1 MFKPVPVGD
10 RTRYSY
16 ARINEV
22 LPMPHLIDIQ
32 RKSYEWFM
40 REGLC
45 EIFHDISPI
54 KDFTGNLELSFEG
67 FTLGDPKYSVE
78 ECKERDA
85 SYSAPLNVNVRL
97 LYKDTGEIKE
107 SKVFMGDFPLMTET
121 GTFIINGA
129 ERVIVSQLVRSPGVY
144 YNVSMDPSG
153 KKMYGTTVIPNRGA
167 WIEFETDVND
177 VIYARVDRT
186 RKLPATVLL
195 RALGLSSNAEIL
207 ALFGE
212 HPSVLATLERDAT
225 TNREEALI
233 EIYKKLRPGEPP
245 TLENS
250 TQLIEATFFDNKRY
264 DLASV
269 GRYKLNKKLGWRRRL
284 LDKVLDA
291 PLVDTSTGEIILP
304 AGTRIDDKAIDIIE
318 QSEIFSGVGL
328 KEVFIRVKEQVL
340 KLICTAD
347 IPEKH
352 RTVTV
357 EDVLASFG
365 YLLNLMDGLGTGD
378 DIDHLGNRRLRCVG
392 ELLQNQF
399 RIGLTRMERVVRE
412 RMTIQ
417 EIESITPQAL
427 INIRPVVAAIK
438 EFFGSSQLSQFMDQ
452 TNPLAEL
459 THKRRLSALGPGG
472 LSRERAGF
480 EVRDVHHS
488 HYGRMCPIET
498 PEGPNIGLINSLS
511 NYAKVNEFGFIEAPY
526 RKVEKIYGTGADADK
541 VVKVRVTDSVVYMT
555 ADEEEGMTI
564 AQANSPIDAEG
575 YFTNEHVAC
584 RRGHDV
590 LEVTP
595 DKVDYMDV
603 SPKEVVSIGTAM
615 IPFLEN
621 DDANRALMG
630 ANMQRQAVPL
640 LRAQAPLVGTGMEYT
655 AATDSGVCV
664 LAREAGKVV
673 RCWGNEIHV
682 LRDSDGRVDTYR
694 MNKFLRSNQSTCFN
708 QKPIVNRGDHV
719 VKGQVLADGPATDG
733 GELALGYNVLVAF
746 MPWEGYNYEDAILL
760 SEELCKEDI
769 YTSIHIE
776 EYECDA
782 RDTKLGAEEITREL
796 PNTGDDTLK
805 NLDEDGIICI
815 GAEVHPGDIL
825 VGKATPKG
833 ETELT
838 PEERLLRAIFGDK
851 EREVRDTSLRVPHG
865 ESGKVVDVKVFTREN
880 GDELQPGVNKLV
892 RVYIAQK
899 RKIHEGDKM
908 AGRHGNKGVVSRV
921 MRKEDMPFLPD
932 GTPVQIVLNPLGVPS
947 RMNIGQVLE
956 THLGWA
962 VQGLGMKIKATDL
975 HIQNVLKEA
984 RTDASYWE
992 QIDAIRGLYAEIEE
1006 LEAKAKEDVTVPHF
1020 DIDEKIID
1028 LKSQI
1033 LGHVE
1038 SAAQKKL
1045 EALGGEARYKELKA
1059 IEAKYNALHVEFF
1072 DSEEDAPEM
1081 DPALVEELEAI
1092 NKVKTTLNH
1101 IESARAKRV
1110 EIRHELEGLGYDY
1123 ETYGMPKPDVA
1134 GIHIATPV
1142 FDGAHEKDVFET
1154 LGIAGRSDDGK
1165 TVLYDGRT
1173 GEPMDNRVTV
1183 GYVYMLK
1190 LHHLVDDKI
1199 HARSTG
1205 PYSLVTQQ
1213 PLGGKAQFGGQR
1225 FGEMEVWAL
1234 EAYGAAYTLQE
1245 LLTVKSDDVVGRVKA
1260 YEKIVKGENIPEP
1273 GVPESFKVLLKELQS
1288 IGLDVKILNEDQE
1301 EVVMKEL
1308 DDEDEVVETG
1318 IEEVM
1323 DGSAVETDE
1332 VTVVEEEAPAD
1343 NGGEDDILSQLAFP
1357 MGDSSNDE
1365 D

>member
-1 MFKPVPVGD
+1 MLGQTLAQPIVDPETGEVILDAGVQVG
-10 RTRYSY
+10 
-16 ARINEV
+16 EEQ
-22 LPMPHLIDIQ
+22 LDIVAN
-32 RKSYEWFM
+32 SHVFD
-40 REGLC
+40 G
-45 EIFHDISPI
+45 
-54 KDFTGNLELSFEG
+54 EG
-67 FTLGDPKYSVE
+67 FAEFYI
-78 ECKERDA
+78 
-85 SYSAPLNVNVRL
+85 VNNDGV
-97 LYKDTGEIKE
+97 E
-107 SKVFMGDFPLMTET
+107 SKV
-121 GTFIINGA
+121 ICN
-129 ERVIVSQLVRSPGVY
+129 
-144 YNVSMDPSG
+144 NC
-153 KKMYGTTVIPNRGA
+153 N
-167 WIEFETDVND
+167 
-177 VIYARVDRT
+177 
-186 RKLPATVLL
+186 LP
-195 RALGLSSNAEIL
+195 
-207 ALFGE
+207 
-212 HPSVLATLERDAT
+212 
-225 TNREEALI
+225 
-233 EIYKKLRPGEPP
+233 
-245 TLENS
+245 
-250 TQLIEATFFDNKRY
+250 Y
-264 DLASV
+264 D
-269 GRYKLNKKLGWRRRL
+269 
-284 LDKVLDA
+284 
-291 PLVDTSTGEIILP
+291 
-304 AGTRIDDKAIDIIE
+304 
-318 QSEIFSGVGL
+318 
-328 KEVFIRVKEQVL
+328 
-340 KLICTAD
+340 
-347 IPEKH
+347 H
-352 RTVTV
+352 RTVTR
-357 EDVLASFG
+357 EDMIANIS
-365 YLLNLMDGLGTGD
+365 YLLNLMDGAGHTD

-417 EIESITPQAL
+417 ETESITPQAL

-526 RKVEKIYGTGADADK
+526 RKVEKVYGKGKDADK
-541 VVKVRVTDSVVYMT
+541 VVKVRVSDSVVYMT

-564 AQANSPIDAEG
+564 AQANSPLDAEG
-575 YFTNEHVAC
+575 YFTTEHVAC

-682 LRDSDGRVDTYR
+682 LRDSDGRVDTYHL
-694 MNKFLRSNQSTCFN
+694 NKFLRSNQSTCFN

-992 QIDAIRGLYAEIEE
+992 QIDAIRDLYAQIEV
-1006 LEAKAKEDVTVPHF
+1006 LEAKVAEDVTVNHF
-1020 DIDEKIID
+1020 EENEQIIALKTKI
-1028 LKSQI
+1028 LK
-1033 LGHVE
+1033 HVE
-1038 SAAQKKL
+1038 AAAQKKL
-1045 EALGGEARYKELKA
+1045 DAMGGEARYQELKA

-1072 DSEEDAPEM
+1072 DSEEEAPEM

-1092 NKVKTTLNH
+1092 SKVKNTLNNIH
-1101 IESARAKRV
+1101 SAEEKRV
-1110 EIRHELEGLGYDY
+1110 EIRKELESLGYDFDK
-1123 ETYGMPKPDVA
+1123 YGMPKPDVA

-1154 LGIAGRSDDGK
+1154 LAIAGRPDDGK

-1308 DDEDEVVETG
+1308 EDEDEVVETG

-1323 DGSAVETDE
+1323 EGSAVETDE
-1332 VTVVEEEAPAD
+1332 VTVVEPEVEEEEELPAD
-1343 NGGEDDILSQLAFP
+1343 NGGEDDILSQLAYP